1 MSAWR
6 PFLFFC
12 PPWLKLKRGM
22 PGLSRERFRWELVQ
36 VLLFSLFYESC
47 RHETGKMQGTVS
59 YPMPHMCMIKGMREG
74 EERRS
79 RPESVKQSDSR
90 RNPPPFLFDCLLSVL
105 NALNPMPW
113 TPHVCASGVSGFV
126 HVPLFP
132 GCRTPPWVRK
142 QVSVPSPL
150 TQQ

>member
-1 MSAWR
+1 LPIRKSGKRAR
-6 PFLFFC
+6 EGLFYFC

-59 YPMPHMCMIKGMREG
+59 YPMPHMCMTKGMREG

-79 RPESVKQSDSR
+79 RPESVKQIEEIRHRSFSIVY
-90 RNPPPFLFDCLLSVL
+90 CLY
-105 NALNPMPW
+105 
-113 TPHVCASGVSGFV
+113 
-126 HVPLFP
+126 
-132 GCRTPPWVRK
+132 
-142 QVSVPSPL
+142 
-150 TQQ
+150 